1 MVIESAQRLIA
12 VSLGKIASS
21 RNQRGGVRLHRSLL
35 VAGVLMNA
43 RSATTSCC
51 AGEISDDDDTTT
63 EVDDTDVVECAE
75 MDVCESDT
83 LTALRP
89 STSAESRLST
99 DHAAVG
105 VLRTAA
111 VESTAP
117 DCVPPDTTA
126 SPAADK
132 SAAEQDAVNNRISV
146 SEVAECARKRK
157 RLDES
162 GGDDDESG
170 EMKRSRCAAELPV
183 VSTSSQVT
191 AAAGDAS
198 ETEMEMDG
206 VQLTSLV
213 HCFSSGF
220 QGLLSN
226 SGAGDSLP
234 SLAYTVDTSSDVR
247 HHTSTSESII
257 SCSIHIREA
266 LETLSRP
273 VLAMSV

>member
-21 RNQRGGVRLHRSLL
+21 RSQRGGVRLHRSLL

-51 AGEISDDDDTTT
+51 AGEISADDDTTT
-63 EVDDTDVVECAE
+63 EVDDTDVVQCAE

-146 SEVAECARKRK
+146 SEVAVWCEQHGLVREDLLYYSDKTELAKIRNDAIVTLCMN
-157 RLDES
+157 S
-162 GGDDDESG
+162 
-170 EMKRSRCAAELPV
+170 EMISANCKKIIKLPELK
-183 VSTSSQVT
+183 
-191 AAAGDAS
+191 
-198 ETEMEMDG
+198 
-206 VQLTSLV
+206 
-213 HCFSSGF
+213 
-220 QGLLSN
+220 
-226 SGAGDSLP
+226 
-234 SLAYTVDTSSDVR
+234 
-247 HHTSTSESII
+247 
-257 SCSIHIREA
+257 
-266 LETLSRP
+266 
-273 VLAMSV
+273 

>member
-21 RNQRGGVRLHRSLL
+21 RSQRGGVRLHRSLL

-43 RSATTSCC
+43 RSATTSRC

-83 LTALRP
+83 LTALLP
-89 STSAESRLST
+89 STSADSRLSA

-117 DCVPPDTTA
+117 VCVPPDTTA

-162 GGDDDESG
+162 DDDDDESR

-247 HHTSTSESII
+247 HHTSASESII